1 MEMSIPMDPVS
12 DPERRFNQSNK
23 NNNTGECKMQKS
35 KLDRFIQK
43 YTLGGN
49 VQSVK
54 WKSDGNTLLTTFVT
68 PDKSLLGT
76 VVADKF
82 SFDVAELGVY
92 STEQL
97 QKLLNV
103 LTDDI
108 NVSLTKFGDKAV
120 SLNVKNGSASIDY
133 VLSDLSVIVEA
144 PPLKKLPKFGTE
156 IKLDTK
162 FIQTFIKGKSALS
175 DVDSFTIINDTKGT
189 KVIIGYSSTNTNRV
203 TIPVEATRCDID
215 NAPISFNANL
225 FKEVLLANRECTSAR
240 LEVSTEGLARVNFK
254 VDDYDSTY
262 YIVATQGVD

>member
-1 MEMSIPMDPVS
+1 
-12 DPERRFNQSNK
+12 
-23 NNNTGECKMQKS
+23 MQKA

-54 WKSDGNTLLTTFVT
+54 WKSQNDSIVTKFIT

-76 VVADKF
+76 VSV
-82 SFDVAELGVY
+82 SNFDFDDAELGVY

-103 LTDDI
+103 LTDDV
-108 NVSLTKFGDKAV
+108 NLSLTKFGDKAV
-120 SLNVKNGSASIDY
+120 SLNVKNGSASVDY
-133 VLSDLSVIVEA
+133 VLSDLSVIAEA
-144 PPLKKLPKFGTE
+144 PALKKLPDFGTE

-175 DVDSFTIINDTKGT
+175 DVDLFTVVSDTKGT
-189 KVIIGYSSTNTNRV
+189 RIVIGHSSTNTNRV
-203 TIPVEATRCDID
+203 NIPVDTTRCDID
-215 NAPISFNANL
+215 KPISFNADL
-225 FKEVLLANRECTSAR
+225 FKEVLLANRECTSAK
-240 LEVSTEGLARVNFK
+240 LEVSTDGLARVNFK

-262 YIVATQGVD
+262 YIVASQDV